1 MASPNS
7 TKADSRYRIGGWSAK
22 SSQDAADFSDT
33 NDSDCLS
40 MKVKAKKTVD
50 REITVAHPVI
60 GSVNSAVESHD
71 EG

>member
-1 MASPNS
+1 
-7 TKADSRYRIGGWSAK
+7 
-22 SSQDAADFSDT
+22 
-33 NDSDCLS
+33 